1 LLIPKNH
8 YRKVDIG
15 IEKTQNDIKNK
26 QLLSKKEVQKM
37 DNKHTEEA
45 NDKRKQEVLVIEW
58 KHLDAAGET
67 CDRCYDTG
75 ENLHAEIKR
84 LQRKLEPQGITL
96 QLIETKLDEAN
107 VKESNQILINGV
119 MIEQIIGLQV
129 QENHCASCSDL
140 VGSETY
146 CRTIMFN
153 GEEFEDV
160 PAKAIRQAVMKV
172 LQLDD
177 EEAKA
182 DSTSGCSCG
191 CSGESCC

>member
-1 LLIPKNH
+1 
-8 YRKVDIG
+8 
-15 IEKTQNDIKNK
+15 
-26 QLLSKKEVQKM
+26 M

-58 KHLDAAGET
+58 KHLDTAGET

-84 LQRKLEPQGITL
+84 LQRKLEPQGITI

-107 VKESNQILINGV
+107 VNESNQILINGLL
-119 MIEQIIGLQV
+119 IEQIIELQV
-129 QENHCASCSDL
+129 QENYCASCSDL
-140 VGSETY
+140 VGSDTY

-172 LQLDD
+172 LQLND

-191 CSGESCC
+191 CSGGSCC

>member
-1 LLIPKNH
+1 
-8 YRKVDIG
+8 
-15 IEKTQNDIKNK
+15 
-26 QLLSKKEVQKM
+26 M
-37 DNKHTEEA
+37 DNEHMEET

-84 LQRKLEPQGITL
+84 LQRKLEPQGITI
-96 QLIETKLDEAN
+96 QLIETKLDGAN
-107 VKESNQILINGV
+107 VKESNQILINGLL
-119 MIEQIIGLQV
+119 IEQIIELQV
-129 QENHCASCSDL
+129 QENYCASCSDL

-191 CSGESCC
+191 CSGGSCC